1 MISTHTPLSPV
12 APSPT
17 HRKTSLALQLDTK
30 PPETGVI
37 SPSLPIEQPTH
48 LFREPLLVSP
58 SGSHTP
64 KSLSPVASPLAR
76 SPVAST
82 GTPTSPSAPVQPD
95 RKPPIPPPKPVVI
108 QERSSDQLKAETES
122 KEDSSTDSSEDSLT
136 SDAESTDLQDEARDT
151 FDTSE

>member
-1 MISTHTPLSPV
+1 M
-12 APSPT
+12 
-17 HRKTSLALQLDTK
+17 
-30 PPETGVI
+30 
-37 SPSLPIEQPTH
+37 
-48 LFREPLLVSP
+48 
-58 SGSHTP
+58 
-64 KSLSPVASPLAR
+64 
-76 SPVAST
+76 AST